1 MMLLQL
7 ILNNSS
13 APLQTTNSGLVGGP
27 FIAVLFFV
35 FVIITVGGLIIG
47 NFLRSLRKPEL
58 YGLRLDQIK
67 QTWAEIEKNS
77 EQGIMGIF
85 LRSLRKPELYG
96 LRLDQI
102 KQTWAEI
109 EKNSEQGIMGMKLSV
124 IEADKL
130 LDSVLRSMAVP
141 GETMGERLK
150 ATEYKFQKIREVWP
164 AHKLRNQ
171 MVHDSSFHM
180 SMKQGKRALKEFEA
194 ALKLLNVL

>member
-47 NFLRSLRKPEL
+47 N
-58 YGLRLDQIK
+58 
-67 QTWAEIEKNS
+67 
-77 EQGIMGIF
+77 F

-171 MVHDSSFHM
+171 MVHDSSFDM